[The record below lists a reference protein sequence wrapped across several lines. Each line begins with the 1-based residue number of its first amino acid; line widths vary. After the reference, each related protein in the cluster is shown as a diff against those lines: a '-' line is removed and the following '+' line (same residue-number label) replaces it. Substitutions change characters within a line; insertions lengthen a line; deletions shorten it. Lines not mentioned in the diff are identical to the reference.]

1 MSKMKRL
8 KSAGLLCAAL
18 FLFAMA
24 GNAQTKEDVIKAFNQ
39 GVAAFKTNDFVKA
52 TESFQQVIDLG
63 TKVGTEADTLRGKAE
78 KFVPG
83 LQFKVA
89 VGIIGNKASTGA
101 DMLASLQKTIDLS
114 TKYGDN
120 ETAAKAKKII
130 PQIYTK
136 IATDAFKA
144 NDLATALTNFDKVI
158 ELDPNNIKAL
168 VSKGVIYRKQNA
180 TELNMATMQ
189 KIIELGT
196 KLSDTVSVKGAK
208 EVLAGEY
215 MKTANAAYVKSD
227 FKSAIPSAEEALKY
241 DSKNATT
248 YYILAFSHN
257 KLKEYDDALAAIE
270 KGIPFENPAKEQ
282 VARFYYEK
290 GVALKAKGDKEHAL
304 EAFKLASAGKFLAPA
319 TLQIK
324 DINKPVVPAKK

>member
-24 GNAQTKEDVIKAFNQ
+24 GNAQTKEDVVKAFNE

-52 TESFQQVIDLG
+52 TASFQQSIDLA

-78 KFVPG
+78 KIVPG

-89 VGIIGNKASTGA
+89 AGVIGNKASTSA
-101 DMLASLQKTIDLS
+101 DMLASLQKTIDLA
-114 TKYGDN
+114 TKYGDD
-120 ETAAKAKKII
+120 ETAAKAKRVI

-136 IATDAFKA
+136 MATDAFKA
-144 NDLATALTNFDKVI
+144 NDLAKSLTYFDKVI
-158 ELDPNNIKAL
+158 ELDPNNVKAL

-180 TELNMATMQ
+180 TDLNVETMQ
-189 KIIELGT
+189 KVIELGT

-208 EVLAGEY
+208 DILEAEY
-215 MKTANAAYVKSD
+215 IKRANAAYVKSD
-227 FKSAIPSAEEALKY
+227 FKGAIPMAYEALKY
-241 DSKNATT
+241 DPKNATA

-257 KLKEYDDALAAIE
+257 KLKEYDEALDAIE
-270 KGIPFENPAKEQ
+270 KGIPFENQAKEQ
-282 VARFYYEK
+282 LARFYYEK
-290 GVALKAKGDKEHAL
+290 GVALKAKGDKDKAL
-304 EAFKLASAGKFLAPA
+304 EAFKLASFGKFLSPA
-319 TLQIK
+319 ALQIK
-324 DINKPVVPAKK
+324 DINKPAVPAKK